1 MWPTAKIVKYAGASS
16 ARYGSSASSQAGQWL
31 RILRKLENRLPAPQR
46 GHLPRQPRHR
56 HVQMSARSSFMPPR
70 WGLALS
76 PSSRP
81 FVLRCSAMRDRTP
94 RCAACMALAARRG
107 MAFDALDDVDDLE
120 QEAARGDVGLGQFQP
135 QSVAQAERL
144 AGPLAHEH
152 LAAFV
157 VAEELLAERPDGD
170 KPVGTAGV
178 ECREQAEAGDAGDAA
193 GEGGAD
199 VGRHEGR
206 DIAVHGATFRRN
218 GAPLAHGK

>member
-46 GHLPRQPRHR
+46 GHLPRQPRSR
-56 HVQMSARSSFMPPR
+56 QVQMSGVRSSLFIPPR

-81 FVLRCSAMRDRTP
+81 FVLWCSAMRDRTP

-107 MAFDALDDVDDLE
+107 VAFDALDDVDDLE
-120 QEAARGDVGLGQFQP
+120 QEAAGGDVGLDQFQP
-135 QSVAQAERL
+135 QSVAQAEGL
-144 AGPLAHEH
+144 AGPFADKH
-152 LAAFV
+152 LATLV

-170 KPVGTAGV
+170 EPVGAAGI
-178 ECREQAEAGDAGDAA
+178 EGGEQAEAGDAGDAA

-199 VGRHEGR
+199 MGGHEGR
-206 DIAVHGATFRRN
+206 HVAVHGAALGRH
-218 GAPLAHGK
+218 GAAV

>member
-16 ARYGSSASSQAGQWL
+16 ARYGSSASSQPGQWL

-56 HVQMSARSSFMPPR
+56 HVQMSGVRSSFIPAR

-81 FVLRCSAMRDRTP
+81 FVLWSSAMRDRTP
-94 RCAACMALAARRG
+94 RCAARMAGAARRG
-107 MAFDALDDVDDLE
+107 MTFDALDDVGDLE
-120 QEAARGDVGLGQFQP
+120 QEAAGGDVGLDQFQP

-144 AGPLAHEH
+144 AGPLADKH

-170 KPVGTAGV
+170 QAVGA
-178 ECREQAEAGDAGDAA
+178 
-193 GEGGAD
+193 
-199 VGRHEGR
+199 
-206 DIAVHGATFRRN
+206 
-218 GAPLAHGK
+218 